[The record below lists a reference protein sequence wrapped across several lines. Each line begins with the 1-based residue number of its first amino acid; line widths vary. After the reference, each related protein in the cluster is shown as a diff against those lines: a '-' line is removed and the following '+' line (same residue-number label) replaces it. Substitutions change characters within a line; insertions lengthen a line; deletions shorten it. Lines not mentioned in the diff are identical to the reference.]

1 MSLCKRLIAR
11 LDIKGNKLIKGIRF
25 EGLRVLGD
33 PVRRALDE
41 LQRSVRAAPRHGA
54 RGRERLLPVLHGVCG
69 RGGIQL
75 AGEAVATYP
84 GERWDVRGE
93 FLFLAVLFREGVG

>member
-33 PVRRALDE
+33 PIEAAYQYACEE
-41 LQRSVRAAPRHGA
+41 LMKCYS
-54 RGRERLLPVLHGVCG
+54 LML
-69 RGGIQL
+69 
-75 AGEAVATYP
+75 
-84 GERWDVRGE
+84 
-93 FLFLAVLFREGVG
+93 